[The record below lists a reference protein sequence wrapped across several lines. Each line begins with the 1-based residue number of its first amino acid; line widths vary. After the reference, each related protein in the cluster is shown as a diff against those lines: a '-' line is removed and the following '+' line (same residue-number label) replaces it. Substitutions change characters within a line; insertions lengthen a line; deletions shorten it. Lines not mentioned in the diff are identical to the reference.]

1 VFSVECYIQNSRTLN
16 IFQIWYCSLVDKIP
30 SSTRTKISKMAAESG
45 CVIHRQEK
53 LSTSSVDKDEWN
65 DFNGFEATKL
75 VQSSIQDCVNDG
87 CGLAE
92 NCANCVSAD
101 GVESVPLPSAAEAN
115 CLLHDAI
122 ERCFCRSSP
131 EATNK
136 PCARSPSP
144 VITQSQDSLVSDSRY
159 V

>member
-1 VFSVECYIQNSRTLN
+1 
-16 IFQIWYCSLVDKIP
+16 
-30 SSTRTKISKMAAESG
+30 MAAQSG

-75 VQSSIQDCVNDG
+75 VQSSGQDCVLDG
-87 CGLAE
+87 CGLSE
-92 NCANCVSAD
+92 NCANSCVSGD
-101 GVESVPLPSAAEAN
+101 SVESAPLPFAAETS

-131 EATNK
+131 DATNK
-136 PCARSPSP
+136 SFAHTPSP
-144 VITQSQDSLVSDSRY
+144 VISQSQDSLVSNDR
-159 V
+159 

>member
-1 VFSVECYIQNSRTLN
+1 
-16 IFQIWYCSLVDKIP
+16 
-30 SSTRTKISKMAAESG
+30 MAAESG

-75 VQSSIQDCVNDG
+75 VQSSVQDCVTDG
-87 CGLAE
+87 RGLAE
-92 NCANCVSAD
+92 NCANSCVSAD
-101 GVESVPLPSAAEAN
+101 SVEVESVPLPSAAEAN

-136 PCARSPSP
+136 PCARSLSP
-144 VITQSQDSLVSDSRY
+144 VIAQSQDSLVSNCR
-159 V
+159 